1 MAKNNKKTAP
11 EAEKEQPASEQ
22 TKQTQQ
28 SEQGQVPAST
38 TANYGGEM
46 EEQPQAAG
54 KDSPKAKVKADG
66 KTEKIAKSIFSEHP
80 EEDTVYITSD
90 GFGYF
95 NEHDARNHART
106 LPNDEIVTITRY

>member
-1 MAKNNKKTAP
+1 MAKTNKTPKV
-11 EAEKEQPASEQ
+11 EKEQPAPEQ
-22 TKQTQQ
+22 TEQMQQ
-28 SEQGQVPAST
+28 SEQVPAST
-38 TANYGGEM
+38 AANYGGEM
-46 EEQPQAAG
+46 EEQQQAAG
-54 KDSPKAKVKADG
+54 KDSPKAKAKADG

>member
-11 EAEKEQPASEQ
+11 EVEKEQPAPEQ
-22 TKQTQQ
+22 TEQTQQ
-28 SEQGQVPAST
+28 SEQVPASAA
-38 TANYGGEM
+38 ANYGGEM
-46 EEQPQAAG
+46 EEQPQQTAG
-54 KDSPKAKVKADG
+54 KESPKAKVKADG

-106 LPNDEIVTITRY
+106 LPNDEIVTITRQ

>member
-1 MAKNNKKTAP
+1 MP
-11 EAEKEQPASEQ
+11 
-22 TKQTQQ
+22 
-28 SEQGQVPAST
+28 QVLRCLAST
-38 TANYGGEM
+38 
-46 EEQPQAAG
+46 
-54 KDSPKAKVKADG
+54 SPKPVKVDG

>member
-1 MAKNNKKTAP
+1 MAKNNKKTVP
-11 EAEKEQPASEQ
+11 EVEKEQPAS
-22 TKQTQQ
+22 T
-28 SEQGQVPAST
+28 A
-38 TANYGGEM
+38 ANYGGEM
-46 EEQPQAAG
+46 EEQQQSAG